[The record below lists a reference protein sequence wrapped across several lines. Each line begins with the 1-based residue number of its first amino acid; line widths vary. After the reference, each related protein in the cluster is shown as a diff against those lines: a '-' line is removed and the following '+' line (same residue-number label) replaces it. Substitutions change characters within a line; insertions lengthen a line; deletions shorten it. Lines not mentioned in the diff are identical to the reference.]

1 MPDEVDV
8 PSGESADDGGAN
20 GQITQLV
27 AAYLDGKE
35 IGERSRASL
44 VASITGL
51 SIQHARKR
59 LAPNG
64 PPWVVSE
71 LGKIAQHF
79 GDRLGTLLA
88 PIGSG
93 PGPQETEVCEIEFD
107 GRWYGA
113 QAKVGVICAASKPG
127 ELVAVRHGQRWR
139 IMPMEKVPQGAQA
152 HEVTHINLFPKP
164 SQNIRVAVLDD
175 DASLARSLRDD
186 LIGGG
191 FSVTAFN
198 SEEQFSGWLHH
209 FDVFI
214 IDFVLGAGKT
224 ATDLV
229 QKIRD
234 IKPDAPIVLLTG
246 HAREAVSSEIASVV
260 EMHRVEVLEKPAQ
273 IMILQSLITGRTQER
288 RLP

>member
-1 MPDEVDV
+1 MPNEVDI
-8 PSGESADDGGAN
+8 PSDDSADDGIN
-20 GQITQLV
+20 RQITELV
-27 AAYLDGKE
+27 IAYLDGKE
-35 IGERSRASL
+35 VGERSRASMI
-44 VASITGL
+44 ATITGL
-51 SIQHARKR
+51 SIQHARRR

-71 LGKIAQHF
+71 LGKIAQYF
-79 GDRLGTLLA
+79 GDSLATLL
-88 PIGSG
+88 SG
-93 PGPQETEVCEIEFD
+93 TGPDTSCSGEVCEIELE

-113 QAKVGVICAASKPG
+113 QARVEAVASAPKVG
-127 ELVAVRHGQRWR
+127 ELVAVRHGHRWR
-139 IMPMEKVPQGAQA
+139 LTPIEKVPAGSEA
-152 HEVTHINLFPKP
+152 HQVAHVSLFPRP

-198 SEEQFSGWLHH
+198 SEEQLSGWLHH

-214 IDFVLGAGKT
+214 IDFVLGSGKT
-224 ATDLV
+224 ASDIV

-246 HAREAVSSEIASVV
+246 HAREAVSSEIANAV

-273 IMILQSLITGRTQER
+273 IMILQSLIAGRSLER

>member
-1 MPDEVDV
+1 MSSELDT
-8 PSGESADDGGAN
+8 PSGDSADDGGAN
-20 GQITQLV
+20 RQITELV
-27 AAYLDGKE
+27 VAYLDGKE
-35 IGERSRASL
+35 VGERSRASL

-51 SIQHARKR
+51 SIQHARRR

-64 PPWVVSE
+64 PPWLVSE
-71 LGKIAQHF
+71 LGKIAQYF
-79 GDRLGTLLA
+79 GDSLAALLSG
-88 PIGSG
+88 IGPDALRDG
-93 PGPQETEVCEIEFD
+93 EVCEIELD

-113 QAKVGVICAASKPG
+113 QALVGMAAVTSKVG
-127 ELVAVRHGQRWR
+127 ELVAVRHGHRWR
-139 IMPMEKVPQGAQA
+139 LMPIEKVPVGIEAFAVA
-152 HEVTHINLFPKP
+152 HVSLFPRP

-175 DASLARSLRDD
+175 DASVAKSLRDD

-214 IDFVLGAGKT
+214 IDFVLGSGKT
-224 ATDLV
+224 AADII

-234 IKPDAPIVLLTG
+234 LKPDAPIILLTG
-246 HAREAVSSEIASVV
+246 HAREAVSSEIANVV
-260 EMHRVEVLEKPAQ
+260 EMNRVEVLEKPAP
-273 IMILQSLITGRTQER
+273 IMILQSLIAGRSQER